1 MAVALPLNG
10 TATATM
16 VVNGRP
22 VVLTLKG
29 NDAPLTAGNFVDLVE
44 RGFYDGIVFH
54 RVVREPQ
61 PFVVQAGDPN
71 SKVPGFPADLLGRTG
86 FIDPDTGQERRI
98 PLEIKPAGAAQPV
111 LSQLVTP
118 PVQLPHVL
126 GTLSMAR
133 VPAILD
139 SASSQFFITL
149 ADTPF
154 LDGGFAA
161 FGSVAAGFDVVNGI
175 RQGDVISTIK
185 ITDGIVPT
193 RTSNAVPIPLLNDSL
208 NRINRSLLGLG
219 FGDLTD
225 ADNAGT
231 LDPTSRDR
239 FPSGIRALGGNDNIL
254 GSDGADTVYGNQGN
268 DTLDG
273 GAGDDFLAGGQGN
286 DLLFGSNGNDILL
299 GQRGDDTL
307 DGGDGDDIL
316 RGGDGNDL
324 LFGGIGNDVLVGDGG
339 TNTLVGGL
347 GADVFVLQ
355 PGLAARALD
364 AADTIADFTPG
375 QGDRIVIVGNLTLDN
390 LTFTAIEDGVAI
402 GLGNQFLARVRAST
416 LDAVRNG
423 IGFTGPTDSLFRIA

>member
-1 MAVALPLNG
+1 MAAALPLNG

-22 VVLTLKG
+22 VVLTLNG

-44 RGFYDGIVFH
+44 RGFYDGITFH
-54 RVVREPQ
+54 RVVRDPQ

-86 FIDPDTGQERRI
+86 FTDPETGQERRI

-111 LSQLVTP
+111 LSQVVTP
-118 PVQLPHVL
+118 PVRLPHVL

-133 VPAILD
+133 IQTIPD

-154 LDGGFAA
+154 LDGSFAA
-161 FGSVAAGFDVVNGI
+161 FGAVAAGFDVVNSI
-175 RQGDVISTIK
+175 RQGDVISTLK

-193 RTSNAVPIPLLNDSL
+193 RTSSVVPVPLLNDSL

-219 FGDLTD
+219 FGDLTE
-225 ADNAGT
+225 ANNEGT
-231 LDPTSRDR
+231 LDPASRDR
-239 FPSGIRALGGNDNIL
+239 FLSGIRGLGGNDNIL
-254 GSDGADTVYGNQGN
+254 GTDGADTIYGNQGN

-273 GAGDDFLAGGQGN
+273 GAGNDFLAGGQGN
-286 DLLFGSNGNDILL
+286 DLLFGNNGNDVLL

-307 DGGDGDDIL
+307 DGGDGDDIV

-324 LFGGIGNDVLVGDGG
+324 LFGGLGNDVLTGDGG

-347 GADVFVLQ
+347 GTDVFVLQ
-355 PGLAARALD
+355 QSLAANTLE

-375 QGDRIVIVGNLTLDN
+375 QGDRIVLVGSLTAADLS
-390 LTFTAIEDGVAI
+390 LTAVEDGVAI
-402 GLGNQFLARVRAST
+402 GLGNQFLARVRTST
-416 LDAVRNG
+416 PDAVRNG
-423 IGFTGPTDSLFRIA
+423 IGFTGTTDSLFRIA